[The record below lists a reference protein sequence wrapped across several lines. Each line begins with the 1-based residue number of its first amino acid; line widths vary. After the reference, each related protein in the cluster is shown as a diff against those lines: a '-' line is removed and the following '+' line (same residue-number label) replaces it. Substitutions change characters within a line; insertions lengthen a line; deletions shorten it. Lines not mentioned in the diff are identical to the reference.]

1 MEITNLDHLTPQM
14 ERKSDELAGRTT
26 SAQKGRF
33 LSRGSGSRLSRVVRE
48 EGRQA
53 RGLTELMGNIL
64 GVRTDSSLIR

>member
-1 MEITNLDHLTPQM
+1 MEKTNPDHVTPKM
-14 ERKSDELAGRTT
+14 ERRVDELAGRTA
-26 SAQKGRF
+26 SVQKGRF
-33 LSRGSGSRLSRVVRE
+33 LSRGSGARLSRVVRE